1 MKTFDF
7 ILDSWMENSI
17 FICTQKK
24 KGLGPSKVALKKK
37 GAFWP
42 LLKTSL
48 VAGLLEAQAGC
59 RVEGGVLRVRVRRR
73 EGRPGGR
80 GSWVGQAMDSPGV
93 GGGLALGMR

>member
-42 LLKTSL
+42 LLKH
-48 VAGLLEAQAGC
+48 
-59 RVEGGVLRVRVRRR
+59 R
-73 EGRPGGR
+73 
-80 GSWVGQAMDSPGV
+80 
-93 GGGLALGMR
+93 